1 MEVGCVIFGMK
12 YKKGKKKKQEIT
24 VFKAGTTW
32 RFGEIS
38 NRYTSRQ
45 MYDRNILST

>member
-12 YKKGKKKKQEIT
+12 HKKDKKQMREIK

-32 RFGEIS
+32 RSRGIS
-38 NRYTSRQ
+38 NRYTSQ
-45 MYDRNILST
+45 KIFGRNILST